1 MSRQE
6 LQAAVD
12 SSSEKR
18 NRSNSLTPQEG
29 SGNSSSEEFLE
40 SSLSAHSKP
49 EDRLSRVVETV
60 DGPTPQSS
68 EKHLEKGQADLSQLQ
83 ACPLPPPLPQML
95 LLHLSSPSS
104 PLTFDPSPSPHVHRL
119 CLPPCP
125 YVLSAKHSGR
135 YHWTL
140 ALMSARSSIGAVSAN
155 PTSPA
160 SVARRPE

>member
-1 MSRQE
+1 M
-6 LQAAVD
+6 AVD

-18 NRSNSLTPQEG
+18 NRSNSLAPQEG

-83 ACPLPPPLPQML
+83 ARPVPPPLPQML

-104 PLTFDPSPSPHVHRL
+104 PLTFDPSPSPHVAHPSPL
-119 CLPPCP
+119 LASPWPPCP
-125 YVLSAKHSGR
+125 CVLSAKHSGR

-140 ALMSARSSIGAVSAN
+140 ALMSARSSIGAVSTN

-160 SVARRPE
+160 SVAPSPKI